1 MSLLGLSNPSTN
13 SYRRLVPGYEAPVSL
28 AFGQGNRSAAIRIP
42 SYATPQQ
49 RRIELRTVDATCNP
63 YLAYA
68 GMLMAGIDGVKHDLN
83 AEKLGFGPYN
93 QDLYD
98 LPARE
103 TGRIEEVPASLA
115 TALSALEEDHEYLT
129 VGGVFSAAQIAH
141 WIEAKK
147 DELKQIRG
155 RPHPYE
161 FSLYYNL

>member
-1 MSLLGLSNPSTN
+1 
-13 SYRRLVPGYEAPVSL
+13 
-28 AFGQGNRSAAIRIP
+28 
-42 SYATPQQ
+42 
-49 RRIELRTVDATCNP
+49 VDATCNP

-68 GMLMAGIDGVKHDLN
+68 GMLMAGIDGIKHNLN

-98 LPARE
+98 LSTEE
-103 TGRIEEVPASLA
+103 TRKIEQVPDNLA
-115 TALSALEEDHEYLT
+115 TALSALEEDHDYLT
-129 VGGVFSAAQIAH
+129 VGGVFDVKQIAH

-147 DELKQIRG
+147 DELNQIRR